1 MAALVADMTLGV
13 ASGPLLLVTLLTLA
27 FSPVAGLGLP
37 FAAIVVWVAR
47 PMARLQRRQVRW
59 LTGTPVAEAYRPVRG
74 SLLARV
80 RTVMTDS
87 ATWHDLAWLGLQFLA
102 GLLAFTCLMLLA
114 AGIHPPC

>member
-1 MAALVADMTLGV
+1 
-13 ASGPLLLVTLLTLA
+13 
-27 FSPVAGLGLP
+27 
-37 FAAIVVWVAR
+37 
-47 PMARLQRRQVRW
+47 MARLQRRQVRW

-114 AGIHPPC
+114 AGIHPPVLTERGLADAVEALALASAVPVNVDARLGRRLPARWTRRPTS